1 MRFFGSIRRAFNA
14 TFKELPLTPD
24 PMPFYVAQEEAAAWL
39 AREVG
44 VEWWR
49 SDGGVK
55 VSAAREERKRRAD
68 KEFVQKLVANE
79 RALVVGDVRAYKR
92 EAIVREKT
100 REAAREWAN
109 KGADAGLDAVIESLI
124 TDSLN
129 SAHLEREWAVA
140 AMASEAVG
148 ACFDDAVKEVFNDML
163 VDAISE
169 ETLERLEEE
178 YFSDGLDELV
188 GALGP

>member
-1 MRFFGSIRRAFNA
+1 MCIRDRCKGWAAGLPRPKHGHVEGKRKKPNKLMRFFGSIRRAFNA

-148 ACFDDAVKEVFNDML
+148 ACFDL
-163 VDAISE
+163 SLIHI
-169 ETLERLEEE
+169 
-178 YFSDGLDELV
+178 
-188 GALGP
+188 